1 MLLLLSTGIR
11 LRNGQR
17 GLPSAGASASRD
29 LSARLKA
36 SRGPGS
42 SVRPPRAGVGTGGGS
57 FLAEGE
63 GSCVG
68 CGWGGNDGEGGGGAG
83 EEAEKDEVGGG
94 CVTSTPDHSG
104 TLSPNTVV

>member
-42 SVRPPRAGVGTGGGS
+42 VRPPRAVAGTGGGS
-57 FLAEGE
+57 FLAEGV
-63 GSCVG
+63 GSCIG
-68 CGWGGNDGEGGGGAG
+68 CGWGGSNGGGDDAG